1 MTNQKRPICGMALDD
16 PLLCL
21 GRELCLVRSAIADQK
36 MPCKG
41 CPGIVPLFTPKLQNF
56 TKRKPTG
63 KSVCENPEM
72 IAFVSRLFY
81 KGWLLSEIAKETG
94 YSLRTICNV
103 AKNIP
108 EYVPKKRLTFDEKT
122 SIRAHLLEGKLT
134 HKQIAA
140 IYGVS
145 FSPISK
151 MSVKMKREGL

>member
-1 MTNQKRPICGMALDD
+1 MKNPNRPICGMALDD
-16 PLLCL
+16 PLLCP
-21 GRELCLVRSAIADQK
+21 GRSLCLTRAGIADQR

-41 CPGIVPLFTPKLQNF
+41 CLRIVPLFSPKLQNF

-63 KSVCENPEM
+63 KGVCENPEM

-81 KGWLLSEIAKETG
+81 EGWLLSEIAKETG

-108 EYVPKKRLTFDEKT
+108 DYKPKKRLSPDEKAE
-122 SIRAHLLEGKLT
+122 IRAHLLEKKLT
-134 HKQIAA
+134 HKKIAA
-140 IYGVS
+140 LYGVS

>member
-1 MTNQKRPICGMALDD
+1 MNPYASFNCSNRKACVAAAALANRQ
-16 PLLCL
+16 LLCVL
-21 GRELCLVRSAIADQK
+21 GR
-36 MPCKG
+36 PCNKT
-41 CPGIVPLFTPKLQNF
+41 VPDFTPKLNNF

-63 KSVCENPEM
+63 KNVAENPEM